1 MEPAVFADLRARRPA
16 AAGAGVAHGVL
27 VLTLGRDDVV
37 AAMRALKDDFA
48 FDMLLDVTAVDWLP
62 QTPRFE
68 VVWHVYS
75 TTHKARVRVKTRVE
89 ESDAAVDTL
98 VPLYNAARYPERE
111 CHDMYGIRFRGND
124 DLRALLLYEGF
135 VGHPLR
141 RDYPKDGEQP
151 LIPMRDP
158 ARPA

>member
-1 MEPAVFADLRARRPA
+1 MEPAVFADLRARLPA
-16 AAGAGVAHGVL
+16 AAAAGVAHGVL
-27 VLTLGRDDVV
+27 VLELGRDHVV
-37 AAMRALKDDFA
+37 PVMRALKDDFA

-62 QTPRFE
+62 RTPRFE

-75 TTHKARVRVKTRVE
+75 TTHKARVRVKTRVDE
-89 ESDAAVDTL
+89 GDAAVDTL
-98 VPLYNAARYPERE
+98 APLYNAARYAERE

-141 RDYPKDGEQP
+141 KDYPKGREQP
-151 LIPMRDP
+151 LVEYIK
-158 ARPA
+158 